1 MPETDRKRRV
11 RARRTAL
18 DERFYAELLHIA
30 GLCETVEKGKPA
42 IARHPVHARMHG
54 SLVENA
60 LARIEARDGAA
71 GSADVQEERFGMVVR
86 LCVAWLSRLVFLKQL
101 ETRLL
106 ALHDND
112 PAYAFLR
119 ANRIRSFGEL
129 DALCRNVL
137 ADAAA
142 GTCTRIPPLS
152 PIPRFDG
159 SLFAPHDLQGV
170 AIPLGALADAPP
182 LPVYAET
189 TLPHA
194 EGPLCPVAYLL
205 DFLDAHAFA
214 SEAPLPGNAGK
225 PKVDT
230 ATLGLIFEKFNGYRD
245 GAWFT
250 PGRVA
255 MHLCQAAIES
265 ATVRRFNE
273 RKGWHCETID
283 QLCQAIT
290 DRDEARAI
298 VDGLRICDPAVGS
311 GHLLVSAL
319 NARIALKSRLG
330 LLTDTEGRP
339 LAGYRFEVASDRL
352 VVKRTNDD
360 PLHGADG
367 KEERRRLDA
376 ALFKEKRAIV
386 ENGLF
391 GVDINP
397 DAVRMARLRLWMELL
412 AHAAYDANGEFSTLP
427 NLDVNLRVGNA
438 TISRFAL
445 DAPMHGT
452 PPEKIE
458 VVRNYRDAVS
468 QYRAAAYTNHTQRRS
483 TRDRIAQTHAA
494 LLSTLRPAPLQA
506 LRASSRI
513 LESAFEWRTGFPEV
527 LDDDG
532 TFRGFD
538 AVVANPPYIDSERM
552 ANDGQQDLREHLAQ
566 RWPAAKG
573 NWDLYVV
580 FMELG
585 LALLAPAGAM
595 ACLTPDKWLSK
606 PFGDAFRARHLDK
619 IERIVAL
626 GRNVFEQ
633 ALVDSIVTVYAQE
646 GTAIVSTARLEGD
659 AVTPLAHTPKAE
671 LGAPW
676 RLDALLSPHYTFVRQ
691 IERSH
696 PALGS
701 LLRCENACATSDAY
715 RLKPLIEEAN
725 GGFCAQRQFRVM
737 NTGTLGQFVSRWGVK
752 PMTYLGERYREPVVE
767 RARFTAE
774 FANAYRERA
783 DAKKVIVKGLTRLDA
798 TLDLDGDTIPGKTT
812 LILRSHDDGLL
823 KFAAA
828 VLNCPLSA
836 FFLRARYPSAS
847 YNGGIAYTK
856 AMIDSVPVPGEI
868 EVRNAV
874 VRLVDELLALDRAGR
889 AIEAVAAAR
898 EIDRVLYGAFGLSAE
913 EVERMSACL
922 PTTMGKLSS
931 PDFGTRKA
939 QGVT

>member
-1 MPETDRKRRV
+1 MPETDRKRRGP
-11 RARRTAL
+11 ARRTAL

-42 IARHPVHARMHG
+42 IARQPVHARTPG

-60 LARIEARDGAA
+60 LARIEARDGEA
-71 GSADVQEERFGMVVR
+71 GSESAQEERFGMVMR
-86 LCVAWLSRLVFLKQL
+86 LCVAWLSRLVFLKLL

-119 ANRIRSFGEL
+119 ASRIRSFGEL
-129 DALCRNVL
+129 DALCRDVL
-137 ADAAA
+137 TDARTGACA
-142 GTCTRIPPLS
+142 RIPPLS
-152 PIPRFDG
+152 AIPRFDG
-159 SLFAPHDLQGV
+159 SLFAPHDLEGV
-170 AIPLGALADAPP
+170 AIPLGTLADAPP
-182 LPVYAET
+182 LPVFAET
-189 TLPHA
+189 VLRYADGALH
-194 EGPLCPVAYLL
+194 PVAYLL
-205 DFLDAHAFA
+205 DFLDAYDFA
-214 SEAPLPGNAGK
+214 SEAPLPGNVGK
-225 PKVDT
+225 PKIDT

-265 ATVRRFNE
+265 AAVRRFNK

-290 DRDEARAI
+290 DRDEAREI
-298 VDGLRICDPAVGS
+298 VDGLLVCDPAVGS

-330 LLTDTEGRP
+330 LLTDAAGRP
-339 LAGYRFEVASDRL
+339 LAGYRFEVESDQL
-352 VVKRTNDD
+352 IVKRANGE
-360 PLHGADG
+360 PPHGTDG
-367 KEERRRLDA
+367 KNARRRLDA
-376 ALFKEKRAIV
+376 TLFGEKRAIV

-397 DAVRMARLRLWMELL
+397 DAVRMAQLRLWMELL
-412 AHAAYDANGEFSTLP
+412 QHATYDANGQFSTLP
-427 NLDVNLRVGNA
+427 NLDGNIRVGNA
-438 TISRFAL
+438 IISRLGL
-445 DAPMHGT
+445 DAPMRGAL
-452 PPEKIE
+452 PEKRQVI
-458 VVRNYRDAVS
+458 RNYREAIS
-468 QYRAAAYTNHTQRRS
+468 RYRAVACTHGAQRESANNRITQARS
-483 TRDRIAQTHAA
+483 A
-494 LLSTLRPAPLQA
+494 LLARLRPDTSQTTSCAPSQ
-506 LRASSRI
+506 I
-513 LESAFEWRTGFPEV
+513 HEGAFEWRTEFPEA

-532 TFRGFD
+532 AFRGFD

-552 ANDGQQDLREHLAQ
+552 ANDGLQEMREYLAQ

-606 PFGDAFRARHLDK
+606 PFGDAFRARHLGK

-626 GRNVFEQ
+626 GRNVFDR

-646 GTAIVSTARLEGD
+646 GTAIVSTAQLEGD
-659 AVTPLAHTPKAE
+659 AVTPLAQTPKAE
-671 LGAPW
+671 LDAPW
-676 RLDALLSPHYTFVRQ
+676 RLDPLLSPHYAFVRQ

-725 GGFCAQRQFRVM
+725 GGFCARRQFRVV
-737 NTGTLGQFVSRWGVK
+737 NTGTLGRFISRWGVK
-752 PMTYLGERYREPVVE
+752 PMTYLGERYGEPVVE
-767 RARFTAE
+767 RTRFAAA
-774 FANAYRERA
+774 FANAYRNRA

-798 TLDLDGDTIPGKTT
+798 ALDLDGDTIPGKTT
-812 LILRSHDDGLL
+812 LILCSHDDGLL

-856 AMIDSVPVPGEI
+856 AMIDSVPVPAEP

-874 VRLVDELLALDRAGR
+874 VRLVDELLALDGAGR
-889 AIEAVAAAR
+889 ATEAVAR
-898 EIDRVLYGAFGLSAE
+898 EIDLVLYGAFGLSAE
-913 EVERMSACL
+913 DIERVLAGL
-922 PTTMGKLSS
+922 PITTTGRLSS
-931 PDFGTRKA
+931 PAFETRKA